1 MKKLSLICMALLLST
16 GAPEIAL
23 AQQSPTSTWNDS
35 ATFRDPYE
43 RTADLDRA
51 RAQQQAR
58 QGGFGPANS
67 NTVYNGDV
75 TNNGYSTYNGP
86 VTSNNAT
93 NAVNLNSF
101 SNSVSQNGSGS
112 SSVTFTT
119 GSAAYS
125 TNQNATSTSANTGTG
140 PASTSI
146 GSSNN

>member
-16 GAPEIAL
+16 GAPGIAL
-23 AQQSPTSTWNDS
+23 AQQNPSSTWNDS

-43 RTADLDRA
+43 RSADLDRA

-86 VTSNNAT
+86 VTNNDST
-93 NAVNLNSF
+93 NAVNLS
-101 SNSVSQNGSGS
+101 SYSSSVSQSGNS
-112 SSVTFTT
+112 TSTVTF
-119 GSAAYS
+119 SSNNAAQS
-125 TNQNATSTSANTGTG
+125 TSQNATSTSANASAGS
-140 PASTSI
+140 ASTTV
-146 GSSNN
+146 GSTNH